1 MRLLF
6 ILVLSGLILSSCSNS
21 SSAFKEFIVG
31 DWQIENPT
39 LQSFI
44 RFNNQGKV
52 TFYFNRFSYEKD
64 SLAEYGKWRFKEIK
78 KGVGIDTFL
87 VELEKKPSNTLF
99 KMLIVNENKLKII
112 DDLGNTL
119 FTRLEN

>member
-64 SLAEYGKWRFKEIK
+64 SLAEYGKWRLKGIK

-112 DDLGNTL
+112 DDLGYTL

>member
-1 MRLLF
+1 MRFLL
-6 ILVLSGLILSSCSNS
+6 ILVLSVLILSSCSNS

-52 TFYFNRFSYEKD
+52 TFYFNRYSYEKD
-64 SLAEYGKWRFKEIK
+64 SLAEYGKWRLKEIK

-87 VELEKKPSNTLF
+87 VELEKKPSNTIF

>member
-21 SSAFKEFIVG
+21 SSAFK
-31 DWQIENPT
+31 ENPT

-64 SLAEYGKWRFKEIK
+64 SLAEYGKWRLKEIK

-112 DDLGNTL
+112 DDLGYTI

>member
-52 TFYFNRFSYEKD
+52 TFYFNRYSYEKD
-64 SLAEYGKWRFKEIK
+64 SLAEYGKWRLKEIK

-87 VELEKKPSNTLF
+87 VELEKKPSNTIF

-112 DDLGNTL
+112 DDLGYTL

>member
-6 ILVLSGLILSSCSNS
+6 ILVLSELILSSCSNS

-64 SLAEYGKWRFKEIK
+64 SLAEYGKWRLKEIK

-87 VELEKKPSNTLF
+87 IELEKKPSNTLF

-112 DDLGNTL
+112 DDLGYTL

>member
-64 SLAEYGKWRFKEIK
+64 SLAEYGKWRLKEIK

-112 DDLGNTL
+112 DDLGYTL
-119 FTRLEN
+119 FTRLDN

>member
-64 SLAEYGKWRFKEIK
+64 SLAEYGKWRLKEIK

-87 VELEKKPSNTLF
+87 VEIEKKPSNTLF

-112 DDLGNTL
+112 DDLGYTL

>member
-64 SLAEYGKWRFKEIK
+64 SLAEYGKWRLKEIK

-87 VELEKKPSNTLF
+87 VELEKKHSNTLF

-112 DDLGNTL
+112 DDSGYTL

>member
-52 TFYFNRFSYEKD
+52 TFYFNRFSYDKD
-64 SLAEYGKWRFKEIK
+64 SLAEYGKWRLKEIK

-112 DDLGNTL
+112 DDLGYTL

>member
-64 SLAEYGKWRFKEIK
+64 SLAEYGKWRLKEIK
-78 KGVGIDTFL
+78 KGVGIDTFFI
-87 VELEKKPSNTLF
+87 ELEKKPSNTLF

-112 DDLGNTL
+112 DDLGYTL

>member
-64 SLAEYGKWRFKEIK
+64 SLAEYGKWRLKEIK

>member
-1 MRLLF
+1 MRFLL
-6 ILVLSGLILSSCSNS
+6 ILVLSVPILSSCSNS

-52 TFYFNRFSYEKD
+52 TFYFNRYSYEKD
-64 SLAEYGKWRFKEIK
+64 SLAEYGKWRLKEIK

-112 DDLGNTL
+112 DDLGYTL

>member
-64 SLAEYGKWRFKEIK
+64 SLAEYGKWRLKEIK

-87 VELEKKPSNTLF
+87 IELEKKPSNTLF

>member
-1 MRLLF
+1 MRFLF
-6 ILVLSGLILSSCSNS
+6 ILVLSVLILSSCSNS

-52 TFYFNRFSYEKD
+52 TFYFNRYSYEKD
-64 SLAEYGKWRFKEIK
+64 SLAEYGKWRLKEIK

-87 VELEKKPSNTLF
+87 VELEKKPSNTIF

-112 DDLGNTL
+112 DDLGNTF

>member
-52 TFYFNRFSYEKD
+52 TFYFNRYSYEKD
-64 SLAEYGKWRFKEIK
+64 SLAEYGKWRLKEIK

-87 VELEKKPSNTLF
+87 VELEKKPSNTIF

-112 DDLGNTL
+112 DDLGNTF

>member
-64 SLAEYGKWRFKEIK
+64 SLAEYGKWRLKEIK
-78 KGVGIDTFL
+78 KGVSIDTFL

-112 DDLGNTL
+112 NDLGYTL

>member
-52 TFYFNRFSYEKD
+52 TFYFNRYSYEKD
-64 SLAEYGKWRFKEIK
+64 SLAEYGKWRLKEIK

-87 VELEKKPSNTLF
+87 VELEKKPSNTIF

>member
-64 SLAEYGKWRFKEIK
+64 SLAEYGKWRLKEIK

-112 DDLGNTL
+112 DDLGHTL

>member
-1 MRLLF
+1 MRFLF
-6 ILVLSGLILSSCSNS
+6 ILVLSVIILSSCSNS

-31 DWQIENPT
+31 DWRIENPT

-52 TFYFNRFSYEKD
+52 TFYFNRYSYEKD
-64 SLAEYGKWRFKEIK
+64 SLAEYGKWRLKEIK

-87 VELEKKPSNTLF
+87 VELEKKPSNTIF

>member
-21 SSAFKEFIVG
+21 SSTFKEFIVG

-64 SLAEYGKWRFKEIK
+64 SLAEYGKWRLKEIK

>member
-64 SLAEYGKWRFKEIK
+64 SLAEYGKWRLKEIK

-112 DDLGNTL
+112 DDLGYTL

>member
-64 SLAEYGKWRFKEIK
+64 SLAEYGKWRLKEIK

-87 VELEKKPSNTLF
+87 IELEKKPSNTLF

-112 DDLGNTL
+112 DDLGYTL

>member
-64 SLAEYGKWRFKEIK
+64 SLAEYGKWRLKEIK

-112 DDLGNTL
+112 NDLGYTL

>member
-6 ILVLSGLILSSCSNS
+6 ILVLSGLIFSCCSNS

-64 SLAEYGKWRFKEIK
+64 SLAEYGKWRLKEIK

-112 DDLGNTL
+112 DDLGYTL

>member
-6 ILVLSGLILSSCSNS
+6 ILVLSGLVLSSCSNS

-64 SLAEYGKWRFKEIK
+64 SLAEYGKWRLKEIK

>member
-64 SLAEYGKWRFKEIK
+64 SLAEYGKWRLKEIK
-78 KGVGIDTFL
+78 KGVGIDTFFSRTR
-87 VELEKKPSNTLF
+87 KKAL
-99 KMLIVNENKLKII
+99 
-112 DDLGNTL
+112 
-119 FTRLEN
+119 

>member
-6 ILVLSGLILSSCSNS
+6 ILVLSELILSSCSNS

-64 SLAEYGKWRFKEIK
+64 SLAEYGKWRLKEIK

-112 DDLGNTL
+112 DDLGYTL

>member
-21 SSAFKEFIVG
+21 SSAFKKFIVG

-64 SLAEYGKWRFKEIK
+64 SLAEYGKWRLKEIK

-112 DDLGNTL
+112 DDLGYTL

>member
-1 MRLLF
+1 MRFLF
-6 ILVLSGLILSSCSNS
+6 ILVLSVLILSSCSNS

-52 TFYFNRFSYEKD
+52 TFYFNRYSYEKD
-64 SLAEYGKWRFKEIK
+64 SLAEYGKWRLKEIK

-87 VELEKKPSNTLF
+87 VELEKKPSNTIF

>member
-52 TFYFNRFSYEKD
+52 TFYFNRFSYEND
-64 SLAEYGKWRFKEIK
+64 SLAEYGKWRLKEIK

>member
-64 SLAEYGKWRFKEIK
+64 SLAEYGKWRLKEIK

-99 KMLIVNENKLKII
+99 KMLI
-112 DDLGNTL
+112 DDLGYTL

>member
-64 SLAEYGKWRFKEIK
+64 SLAEYGKWRLKEIK

-112 DDLGNTL
+112 DDLGYTI

>member
-52 TFYFNRFSYEKD
+52 TLYFNRFSYEKD
-64 SLAEYGKWRFKEIK
+64 SLAEYGKWRLKEIK

-112 DDLGNTL
+112 DDLGYTL

>member
-1 MRLLF
+1 MRFLL
-6 ILVLSGLILSSCSNS
+6 ILVLSVPILSSCSNS

-52 TFYFNRFSYEKD
+52 TFYFNRYSYEKD
-64 SLAEYGKWRFKEIK
+64 SLAEYGKWRLKEIK

-87 VELEKKPSNTLF
+87 VELEKKPSNTIF

>member
-64 SLAEYGKWRFKEIK
+64 SLAEYGKWRLKEIK
-78 KGVGIDTFL
+78 KGVSIDTFL

-112 DDLGNTL
+112 DDLGYTL

>member
-1 MRLLF
+1 MRFLL
-6 ILVLSGLILSSCSNS
+6 ILVLSVLILSSCSNS

-64 SLAEYGKWRFKEIK
+64 SLAEYGKWRLKEIK

-112 DDLGNTL
+112 DDLGYTL

>member
-64 SLAEYGKWRFKEIK
+64 SLAEYGKWRLKEIK

-112 DDLGNTL
+112 DDSGYTL

>member
-1 MRLLF
+1 MRFLF
-6 ILVLSGLILSSCSNS
+6 ILVLSVLILSSCSNS
-21 SSAFKEFIVG
+21 SSA
-31 DWQIENPT
+31 
-39 LQSFI
+39 FI

-64 SLAEYGKWRFKEIK
+64 SLAEYGKWRLKEIK

-87 VELEKKPSNTLF
+87 VELEKKPSNTIF
-99 KMLIVNENKLKII
+99 KMVIVNENKLKVI
-112 DDLGNTL
+112 DDIGYSR

>member
-64 SLAEYGKWRFKEIK
+64 SLAEYGKWRLKEIK

-112 DDLGNTL
+112 DDLGNTI

>member
-52 TFYFNRFSYEKD
+52 TFYFNRFSYEND
-64 SLAEYGKWRFKEIK
+64 SLAEYGKWRLKEIK

-112 DDLGNTL
+112 DDLGYTL